1 MKTILRIIGS
11 ILSYDDVQAVTI
23 KKVEDSKVEIF
34 DGEKY
39 VGRYSVNRE
48 GKDIID
54 ELLKEASL
62 TNRLIHDITICLF
75 RPYGSDR
82 VEMVIERESWGG
94 LRTICPSSFG
104 GFSET
109 HISEDKGIYKTFG
122 EGRTL
127 TDILKDPFE
136 FDAFY
141 KSFYK

>member
-1 MKTILRIIGS
+1 MKAILKIVGS
-11 ILSYDDVQAVTI
+11 ILSYSDVHTVSI

-39 VGRYSVNRE
+39 VGRFSVKYSE
-48 GKDIID
+48 KDSVD
-54 ELLKEASL
+54 ELLKETSII
-62 TNRLIHDITICLF
+62 NRMIQDMTIGLF
-75 RPYGSDR
+75 KPYGSDR

-94 LRTICPSSFG
+94 LRTICPSAFG

-109 HISEDKGIYKTFG
+109 HIPEDKGIYKTFG

-127 TDILKDPFE
+127 TDMLKEPFE
-136 FDAFY
+136 FDKFY